1 MAGVRDRVPGPPG
14 VGVGAPVQAAPLRFR
29 VPKPRRPGCCAGF
42 GAGADPSLNAGLG
55 AAHSPGRAVA
65 APGPQQGGE
74 REPHSHLSERRGVC
88 CYFRKGPGRT
98 PPEGAANMSL
108 DPAELTPDTRGL
120 SRPRSWSPQNHVL
133 SKGTKP
139 NIPLSVSQS

>member
-1 MAGVRDRVPGPPG
+1 MAGVWDRVPGPPG
-14 VGVGAPVQAAPLRFR
+14 VGVGAPIQAVPPGFC

-55 AAHSPGRAVA
+55 AAHSSGRAVA
-65 APGPQQGGE
+65 APGQQQGGE

-98 PPEGAANMSL
+98 PPEGEVNMSL
-108 DPAELTPDTRGL
+108 DLAELTPDTRGQSAEEL
-120 SRPRSWSPQNHVL
+120 ESPESCPQ
-133 SKGTKP
+133 
-139 NIPLSVSQS
+139 